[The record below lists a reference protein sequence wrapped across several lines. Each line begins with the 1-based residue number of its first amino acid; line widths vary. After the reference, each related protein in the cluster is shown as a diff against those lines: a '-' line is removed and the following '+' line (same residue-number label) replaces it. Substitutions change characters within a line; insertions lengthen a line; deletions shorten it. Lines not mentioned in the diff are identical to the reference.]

1 LQQNERLVAEVA
13 GELARAEVKSRQT
26 DKSARSFKDFMYRTR
41 RSWSCRRRVIGKAEF
56 TEDEVLAVCPP
67 HHGRDQKQYAN
78 QYAGSITW
86 IGRYGSAAT
95 V

>member
-13 GELARAEVKSRQT
+13 GELARAEVKSRRT
-26 DKSARSFKDFMYRTR
+26 DKRARLFKDFMYRTR
-41 RSWSCRRRVIGKAEF
+41 RSWSRRRRVIGKAEF

-86 IGRYGSAAT
+86 IGRYGSVAT

>member
-1 LQQNERLVAEVA
+1 MPIGRDGQSLDSSTQSLMEAITQGRD
-13 GELARAEVKSRQT
+13 ARGFA
-26 DKSARSFKDFMYRTR
+26 
-41 RSWSCRRRVIGKAEF
+41 
-56 TEDEVLAVCPP
+56 P
-67 HHGRDQKQYAN
+67 HHGRDQKRYAN

>member
-1 LQQNERLVAEVA
+1 LVAEVA
-13 GELARAEVKSRQT
+13 GELARAEVKSRRT

-56 TEDEVLAVCPP
+56 TEDEVLAVCPLTAAAT
-67 HHGRDQKQYAN
+67 KSKYAN

-86 IGRYGSAAT
+86 IGRCGSAAT